1 MAKPKKR
8 VTKRVNQPIS
18 VSSTDSTTTSTTEI
32 KPSIPRQTPLKPLKK
47 SAQAAHKAAR
57 KAQAADEVL
66 IQFGGKEI
74 SHKEILN
81 RIRQNYKETG
91 ATDMIS
97 SLKAY
102 VKPEE
107 SRVYYVINE
116 NITGSIDY

>member
-8 VTKRVNQPIS
+8 VTKKVSQP
-18 VSSTDSTTTSTTEI
+18 VTAASTESTTTSTTEI
-32 KPSIPRQTPLKPLKK
+32 KPRIPRQPPLKPLKK
-47 SAQAAHKAAR
+47 TAQAAHKAAR
-57 KAQAADEVL
+57 KAQAADEVF

-81 RIRQNYKETG
+81 RIRENYKESG
-91 ATDMIS
+91 ATDIIT

-107 SRVYYVINE
+107 SRIYYVINE
-116 NITGSIDY
+116 DINGSIEY